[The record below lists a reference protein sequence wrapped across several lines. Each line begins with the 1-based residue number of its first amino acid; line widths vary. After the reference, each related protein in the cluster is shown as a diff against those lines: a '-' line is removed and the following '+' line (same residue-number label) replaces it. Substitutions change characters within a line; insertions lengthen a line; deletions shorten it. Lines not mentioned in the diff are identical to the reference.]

1 MSDDTKGIAT
11 EDAAPASPA
20 DSLRLIRAQQAA
32 TARSLIPDARLLY
45 WPWGF
50 AWLIGFGLLFL
61 RFGPDERSY
70 WNIPGW
76 TPLAVLYA
84 LITVALVLTT
94 ATSVRANRHVRGRSS
109 RQGLMYGLSWFGAYA
124 SVAAIAGHFS
134 DQLAGSETGLLWAS
148 LSVAVVGVLYLAGAA
163 IWPAPEMFVLGT
175 WLTVCN
181 IAGVI
186 AGAGWHSLVIAI
198 AGGGGML
205 VMGLVAWLRRP
216 LAKAQPTA

>member
-1 MSDDTKGIAT
+1 MNDDAMT

-20 DSLRLIRAQQAA
+20 DSLRLIQAQRAAA
-32 TARSLIPDARLLY
+32 ARSLIPDPRLMY

-61 RFGPDERSY
+61 RHGPDERSY
-70 WNIPGW
+70 WDIPAW
-76 TPLAVLYA
+76 MPLAVLYVLIVVA
-84 LITVALVLTT
+84 LAMTTVAG
-94 ATSVRANRHVRGRSS
+94 VRANRHVRGESS
-109 RQGLMYGLSWFGAYA
+109 TQGLMYGLSWFGAYA
-124 SVAAIAGHFS
+124 SVAAIAIHYS
-134 DQLAGSETGLLWAS
+134 DQLSAPEVGLLWAA

-163 IWPAPEMFVLGT
+163 IWQAREMFVLGA
-175 WLTVCN
+175 WLTICN

-205 VMGLVAWLRRP
+205 VMGLIAWLRRP
-216 LAKAQPTA
+216 TAEGEPC